1 MSKIEKPSYSNLQE
15 EGVESNIDAKPLD
28 QELLDKKEIVIGDYD
43 QAPDYI
49 KDNEFL
55 KGGYRLNCIT
65 YQKIFKSCLCVTMTL

>member
-49 KDNEFL
+49 KDDEFL
-55 KGGYRLNCIT
+55 KGGYRLNLYYLSENI
-65 YQKIFKSCLCVTMTL
+65 QIFVCVSQ

>member
-43 QAPDYI
+43 
-49 KDNEFL
+49 
-55 KGGYRLNCIT
+55 
-65 YQKIFKSCLCVTMTL
+65 